1 MKAMV
6 TGAAGFIGS
15 NLCERLVKDGHDV
28 IAVDDLSNGKLANLT
43 SISDRIKF
51 RLIDITD
58 KLPDDLF
65 NGVNTVFH
73 LACSKCTVCAA
84 NPARDFEVNAAGA
97 LNVFTSAADHG
108 CKVVHAS
115 TGSVYGPSQFHSE
128 QTSFNPV
135 SFYGVSKLAGDRY
148 LQALQ
153 NYRKDFRFT
162 ALRLFHVYGPK
173 QDASP
178 IGGVVAIFI
187 NRILNNEPVQIF
199 GDGYQVR
206 SFTHVDDVV
215 DCFIAAAQ
223 NPRMDGEYYNVAS
236 GARISLNH
244 LIETLSEIMKI
255 KPKVEYKET
264 RLGDIRD
271 FNVSNEKLRQE
282 GYNNWSSFKDALT
295 ETVEWYRGCA

>member
-1 MKAMV
+1 MKALV

-15 NLCERLVKDGHDV
+15 NLCERLVRDGHEV

-43 SISDRIKF
+43 GIRDSIKF
-51 RLIDITD
+51 HLLDITG

-65 NGVNTVFH
+65 DGVDTVFH
-73 LACSKCTVCAA
+73 LAVSKCTVCAA
-84 NPARDFEVNAAGA
+84 NPARDLAVNAAGA
-97 LNVFTSAADHG
+97 LNVFTAAADHG

-128 QTSFNPV
+128 QASFNPV

-187 NRILNNEPVQIF
+187 NRILNGEPIQIF

-215 DCFIAAAQ
+215 DCFMIAAQ
-223 NPRMDGEYYNVAS
+223 NSRMDGEYYNVAS
-236 GARISLNH
+236 GIRISINDLVDT
-244 LIETLSEIMKI
+244 IEKQLGVKAFRKFLDT
-255 KPKVEYKET
+255 KP
-264 RLGDIRD
+264 GDIKRFDVCNKKISKFKPEWID
-271 FNVSNEKLRQE
+271 F
-282 GYNNWSSFKDALT
+282 DAGIAKTIEAYL
-295 ETVEWYRGCA
+295 